1 MKTLQYSSYSTQ
13 SQKEKNMPDHI
24 FAKSEINT
32 DTLFDLTGKVAIVTG
47 GSRGIGLMIAQGYV
61 ERGVKVY
68 ISSRKADVCDA
79 VAAELCTLGECVSMP
94 ADISTPEGCQQLA
107 DDFAAKEDKLDILVN
122 NAGATWGADFDDYPD
137 AGFSKIMELNVRSIF
152 SLTRNLAKQLKAAGT
167 PADPSRVINIGSMDG
182 LHVNNVS
189 HTGTFA
195 YAASKAAVHH
205 LTRTL
210 AVELAPRNI
219 TVNAIAPG
227 FFESK
232 MTEYVFDNYID
243 DIKENSPLK
252 RIGKPE
258 EMAGLAIYL
267 ASRAGAYT
275 NGTVIAVDGGT
286 CIA

>member
-1 MKTLQYSSYSTQ
+1 MA
-13 SQKEKNMPDHI
+13 EHI
-24 FAKSEINT
+24 FDKSEMNT
-32 DTLFDLTGKVAIVTG
+32 QTLFQLSGKTALVTG

-61 ERGVKVY
+61 EQGVRVY

-79 VAAELCTLGECVSMP
+79 VAEELSALGECVSLP
-94 ADISTPEGCQQLA
+94 ADVSTPEGCRALA
-107 DDFAAKEDKLDILVN
+107 DALAEREEKLHILVN
-122 NAGATWGADFDDYPD
+122 NAGATWGGDFDTYSDK
-137 AGFSKIMELNVRSIF
+137 GFSKIMELNVHSIF
-152 SLTRNLAKQLKAAGT
+152 SLTRDVVGLLEAAGT
-167 PADPSRVINIGSMDG
+167 PEDPARVINIGSMDG
-182 LHVNNVS
+182 LHVNVVS
-189 HTGTFA
+189 ETGTFA

-219 TVNAIAPG
+219 TNNAIAPG

-232 MTEYVFDNYID
+232 MTEYVFENF
-243 DIKENSPLK
+243 KENIENNSPLK

>member
-1 MKTLQYSSYSTQ
+1 MAG
-13 SQKEKNMPDHI
+13 HI
-24 FAKSEINT
+24 FDKSDIDTE
-32 DTLFDLTGKVAIVTG
+32 TLFDLKGKTALVTG

-68 ISSRKADVCDA
+68 ISSRKVDVCDA
-79 VAAELCTLGECVSMP
+79 VAAELSELGECVALP
-94 ADISTPEGCQQLA
+94 TDISTPEGCLTLA
-107 DDFAAKEDKLDILVN
+107 DALSEREDKLDILVN
-122 NAGATWGADFDDYPD
+122 NAGITWGADFDDYPD
-137 AGFSKIMELNVRSIF
+137 AGFSKVMEINVRSIF
-152 SLTRNLAKQLKAAGT
+152 SLTRNFAALLQAAGT
-167 PADPSRVINIGSMDG
+167 PDDPSRVINIGSMDG

-189 HTGTFA
+189 RTGTFA

-210 AVELAPRNI
+210 AVELASRNI

-232 MTEYVFDNYID
+232 MTKFVFENYKK
-243 DIKENSPLK
+243 DIENNSPLT